1 MFSCNVASG
10 AVTEELMLHLI
21 FLDYGVILRI
31 ERFFYDLGEQQSG
44 PHTSEIMSPLVK
56 PLPPY
61 SNLPITALA
70 IGAKRGK
77 SVEVSHWLN

>member
-31 ERFFYDLGEQQSG
+31 KHFFYDLGEQQSG
-44 PHTSEIMSPLVK
+44 PHTSEIMSPFVK

-61 SNLPITALA
+61 SNSPITALA
-70 IGAKRGK
+70 IEAKHGK